1 MGREK
6 LGTRVARAIIM
17 SAEENQEMKAECL
30 FVDALARSIING
42 VIVIIISCGT
52 YKYCTYN
59 PFGNTERQTGNEQ
72 GGKLMFYLVGL
83 MFALQIVYMFAGAI
97 EAIIVCQEENE
108 TLRNVFAFLT
118 FGLWSMQYSLLIFFF
133 FHRLVGI
140 FGSAMMNQIS
150 PCTRK
155 SFYFI
160 FIVSILIECV
170 VLLCAA
176 VFPSEYSSMARIMF
190 PIVCGF
196 MLILIVQSSTLMAYH
211 FISFHRNINRTKTD
225 EKMICTATKI
235 TLLNTVCVLSFF
247 GASAYKSGIESY
259 GRNHQTGNLYLHL
272 KIASRMI
279 WSLDTLINFMTVYL
293 SLKFTNGCYMKV
305 CGCGHNLFR
314 RGCAKAMVKKS
325 ETVIASVLALEL
337 ETTTQQQTEEKSSE

>member
-1 MGREK
+1 MG
-6 LGTRVARAIIM
+6 
-17 SAEENQEMKAECL
+17 
-30 FVDALARSIING
+30 
-42 VIVIIISCGT
+42 
-52 YKYCTYN
+52 
-59 PFGNTERQTGNEQ
+59 
-72 GGKLMFYLVGL
+72 
-83 MFALQIVYMFAGAI
+83 
-97 EAIIVCQEENE
+97 AIIVCHEENE
-108 TLRNVFAFLT
+108 NLRQTFAFLT

-133 FHRLVGI
+133 FDRLVGI
-140 FGSAMMNQIS
+140 FGSAKMNQIS

-170 VLLCAA
+170 VLLSAA
-176 VFPSEYSSMARIMF
+176 VFPSEYDEYARIMF

-211 FISFHRNINRTKTD
+211 FVRFHRNLCGRNGD

-314 RGCAKAMVKKS
+314 RGCVKAMVKKS
-325 ETVIASVLALEL
+325 ETVIATVIALEL
-337 ETTTQQQTEEKSSE
+337 ATSTQQETEEKSSE